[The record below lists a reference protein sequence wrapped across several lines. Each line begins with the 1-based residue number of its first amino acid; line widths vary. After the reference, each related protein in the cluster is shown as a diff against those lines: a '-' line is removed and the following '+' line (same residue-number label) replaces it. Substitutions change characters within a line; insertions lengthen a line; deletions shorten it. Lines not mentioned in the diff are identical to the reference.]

1 MSLWDSTRFMDL
13 GPILKPK
20 GVPSLS
26 LGLLGNG
33 GGVDVHPCD
42 FALLYHHLPFKL
54 MIGREPWGHHP
65 SPPPPQLKLP
75 NRSRVS

>member
-1 MSLWDSTRFMDL
+1 MSLWDSTWLMDL

-33 GGVDVHPCD
+33 GGVDVHPLD
-42 FALLYHHLPFKL
+42 FVLLYHRLPFKL
-54 MIGREPWGHHP
+54 MIGREPWGHHSPTP
-65 SPPPPQLKLP
+65 SSKLKLP